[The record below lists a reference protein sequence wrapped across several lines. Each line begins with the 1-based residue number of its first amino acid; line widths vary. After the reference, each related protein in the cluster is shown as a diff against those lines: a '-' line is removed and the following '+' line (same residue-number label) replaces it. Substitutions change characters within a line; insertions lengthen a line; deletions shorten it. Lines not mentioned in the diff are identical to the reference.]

1 MRSDDALAV
10 ARDYHDAWT
19 ADDFGRASSLLAEGL
34 VVEVPVND
42 YPTKASFTQAL
53 AGFGSLVRHVELLSA
68 MSANNEAMLLY
79 DLDADGL
86 GTMRVVEHFTV
97 HDGTI
102 TRLRQIH
109 DTAGVRAAGLAG
121 PQQ

>member
-1 MRSDDALAV
+1 MRSDDALTV

-19 ADDFGRASSLLAEGL
+19 ADDYGTASSLLAEEL
-34 VVEVPVND
+34 VVEVPIND
-42 YPTKASFTQAL
+42 YPTKESFVQAL

-68 MSANNEAMLLY
+68 MGADGEAMLLY

-97 HDGTI
+97 HDGKI
-102 TRLRQIH
+102 IRLRQIH
-109 DTAGVRAAGLAG
+109 DTAAVRAAGLAG

>member
-10 ARDYHDAWT
+10 AREYHDAWT
-19 ADDFGRASSLLAEGL
+19 AKDYVRASSLLAEQL
-34 VVEVPVND
+34 AVEVPIND
-42 YPTKASFTQAL
+42 YPTKQSFAQAL
-53 AGFGSLVRHVELLSA
+53 AGFGSLVRRVELLSA
-68 MSANNEAMLLY
+68 MGANNEAMLLY

-97 HDGTI
+97 HDGKI

-109 DTAGVRAAGLAG
+109 DTAGVRAAGLADSG
-121 PQQ
+121 Q